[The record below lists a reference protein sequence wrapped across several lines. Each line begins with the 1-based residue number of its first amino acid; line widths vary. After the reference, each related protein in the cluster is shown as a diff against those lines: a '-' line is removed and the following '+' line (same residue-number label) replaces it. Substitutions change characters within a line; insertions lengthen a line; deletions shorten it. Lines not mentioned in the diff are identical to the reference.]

1 MKLNKVIKTAIKYGP
16 IVYPIIKKVLDNRSA
31 SKKQPQH
38 ELLGNKNETCLLPVG
53 AFRFIYFTIISV
65 VL

>member
-31 SKKQPQH
+31 SKKTTTTRAPRQ
-38 ELLGNKNETCLLPVG
+38 
-53 AFRFIYFTIISV
+53 
-65 VL
+65 

>member
-31 SKKQPQH
+31 PKQP
-38 ELLGNKNETCLLPVG
+38 
-53 AFRFIYFTIISV
+53 TIPRTPKK
-65 VL
+65 